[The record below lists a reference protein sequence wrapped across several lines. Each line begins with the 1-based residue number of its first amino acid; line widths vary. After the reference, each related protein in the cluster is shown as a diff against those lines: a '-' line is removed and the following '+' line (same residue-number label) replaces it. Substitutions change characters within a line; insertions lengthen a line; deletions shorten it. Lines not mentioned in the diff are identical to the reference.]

1 MASPVTPEMQSKI
14 TAWRH
19 RAADGKLSLD
29 EMKEAVKF
37 LRAGRVA
44 AASSAIPA
52 SKRAAAKAAIPSA
65 ESMLDELGDI

>member
-1 MASPVTPEMQSKI
+1 MTSPVTPEMQSKI

-19 RAADGKLSLD
+19 RAADGTLSLD

-65 ESMLDELGDI
+65 ASMLDELDGI

>member
-1 MASPVTPEMQSKI
+1 MTSPVTPEMQSKI
-14 TAWRH
+14 TMWRH
-19 RAADGKLSLD
+19 RAADGTLSLE
-29 EMKEAVKF
+29 EMKEAVRF

-65 ESMLDELGDI
+65 EAMLDELDGL